1 MRFFY
6 SVPVRSDSSDE
17 RADLQGKQE
26 RLARLL
32 RESGI
37 KATTGI
43 ICHGERKALAVR
55 TYDELNKNRVI
66 RLLQDAEDASRVE
79 FEATCVDI
87 EIIGA
92 LRKN

>member
-6 SVPVRSDSSDE
+6 SVPVRSGHGDD
-17 RADLQGKQE
+17 RADLQGQQE
-26 RLARLL
+26 RLALLL

-43 ICHGERKALAVR
+43 ICREDRKALAVR

-66 RLLQDAEDASRVE
+66 RLLQNPEAPERVE
-79 FEATCVDI
+79 FEQTPVDV

-92 LRKN
+92 IRKN